1 MSGVLSERP
10 MLINIKY
17 PIELFFFFVYH
28 KKEPVKVG
36 GSNGEQIHCL
46 LRIGLREV

>member
-1 MSGVLSERP
+1 MSGFLSE
-10 MLINIKY
+10 MGVLININY
-17 PIELFFFFVYH
+17 PIELFLFFVYH
-28 KKEPVKVG
+28 KKEPVEAG